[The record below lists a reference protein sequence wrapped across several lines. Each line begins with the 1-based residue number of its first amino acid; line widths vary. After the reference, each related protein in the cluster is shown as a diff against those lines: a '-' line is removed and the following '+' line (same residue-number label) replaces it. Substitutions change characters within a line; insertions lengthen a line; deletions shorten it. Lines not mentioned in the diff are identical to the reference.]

1 MKKIAVILRISITGY
16 MMNSC
21 VVNNKGK
28 VPPGQL
34 KKHTGLHPSKT
45 NPGKGNKK

>member
-1 MKKIAVILRISITGY
+1 MKKIALILIISVVGY

-21 VVNNKGK
+21 AVNKNGK

-34 KKHTGLHPSKT
+34 KKHTGLHPSHT